1 MRSEDR
7 CPVCSAEVPPLSW
20 DAPTPLLAAAD
31 LRTNATPLREARRC
45 PNCATSLERGAR
57 ESWQSAIG

>member
-7 CPVCSAEVPPLSW
+7 CPVCEAEVPPLSW
-20 DAPTPLLAAAD
+20 DALTPALAAAD

-45 PNCATSLERGAR
+45 PSCATRLERRAR
-57 ESWQSAIG
+57 ESWRNVVG

>member
-1 MRSEDR
+1 MHSEDT

-20 DAPTPLLAAAD
+20 DAPIQLPAAAD

-45 PNCATSLERGAR
+45 PSCGTGLERGAR
-57 ESWQSAIG
+57 ESWRSVVG